1 LDFWGWKRDAGMGR
15 EIFNKLY
22 CIGPWEYWVFKHH
35 GFYTEFYFLH
45 PWNFIHA
52 PLYSIFTL
60 GYIESSSIMDFI
72 KDFTFCISLVLHEP
86 PAFHFFP
93 SLAT

>member
-1 LDFWGWKRDAGMGR
+1 MQGWEEKSSISCIVLDLG
-15 EIFNKLY
+15 N
-22 CIGPWEYWVFKHH
+22 IGFSSIMDFIQSFTFCTLE
-35 GFYTEFYFLH
+35 FYTRPPVFH
-45 PWNFIHA
+45 
-52 PLYSIFTL
+52 FTL

-93 SLAT
+93 SIAT